1 MELKVDL
8 PALAGQDIDPAAFQ
22 RVWDRVMPGQTEP
35 GPVIPDTAVPA
46 EPAVPPEEVPPQLS
60 PVPECPAEPQC
71 PECPPCPDCP
81 QCPVCPEGPGME
93 GPAEPPALCLGEA
106 SRGDSRRLEELMGLA
121 LTGARAGRLLA
132 RRASGTCARELSAL
146 AQDHRFAFRR
156 LSAAY
161 FLITGTQYA
170 PAITIER
177 KCWENLAQA
186 LRSCYHQEACNG
198 FNYQRAADGTTDICL
213 QKLLIRLGEQA
224 YRRAEEV
231 QALLGCL
238 LC

>member
-1 MELKVDL
+1 MENNLFSGGPDVSAAYDYRVYDRVWQRVAPGVD
-8 PALAGQDIDPAAFQ
+8 PYEGAPAAGADAPQ
-22 RVWDRVMPGQTEP
+22 APA
-35 GPVIPDTAVPA
+35 GPVQGAPASAAPAVPA
-46 EPAVPPEEVPPQLS
+46 APRSEISPAQEDTLPGAEQDPCCMGTAARESLEVL
-60 PVPECPAEPQC
+60 
-71 PECPPCPDCP
+71 
-81 QCPVCPEGPGME
+81 EGFIQ
-93 GPAEPPALCLGEA
+93 
-106 SRGDSRRLEELMGLA
+106 EELAGCRCCQSLSCKVKNA
-121 LTGARAGRLLA
+121 NAAKLLRRIAAEKRCAARDL
-132 RRASGTCARELSAL
+132 C
-146 AQDHRFAFRR
+146 
-156 LSAAY
+156 AAY

>member
-1 MELKVDL
+1 M
-8 PALAGQDIDPAAFQ
+8 GTAA
-22 RVWDRVMPGQTEP
+22 RESL
-35 GPVIPDTAVPA
+35 
-46 EPAVPPEEVPPQLS
+46 EVL
-60 PVPECPAEPQC
+60 
-71 PECPPCPDCP
+71 
-81 QCPVCPEGPGME
+81 EGFIQ
-93 GPAEPPALCLGEA
+93 
-106 SRGDSRRLEELMGLA
+106 EELADCRCCQSLSCKVKNA
-121 LTGARAGRLLA
+121 NAAKLLRRIAAEKRCAARDL
-132 RRASGTCARELSAL
+132 C
-146 AQDHRFAFRR
+146 
-156 LSAAY
+156 AAY

>member
-1 MELKVDL
+1 MENNLFSGGPDVSAAYDYRVYDRVWQRVAPGVD
-8 PALAGQDIDPAAFQ
+8 PYEGAPAAGAPQ
-22 RVWDRVMPGQTEP
+22 APAA
-35 GPVIPDTAVPA
+35 PVQEAPAPAAPAVPA
-46 EPAVPPEEVPPQLS
+46 APRAEISPAQEDTLPG
-60 PVPECPAEPQC
+60 AEQD
-71 PECPPCPDCP
+71 PCC
-81 QCPVCPEGPGME
+81 
-93 GPAEPPALCLGEA
+93 
-106 SRGDSRRLEELMGLA
+106 MG
-121 LTGARAGRLLA
+121 TI
-132 RRASGTCARELSAL
+132 ARESLEVLEGFIQGELAGCRCCQSLSCKVKNANAAKL
-146 AQDHRFAFRR
+146 LRR
-156 LSAAY
+156 IAAEKRCAARDLCAAY